1 MTGYLLR
8 RLVEMSLVLVL
19 ASALIFL
26 VLHVSPGGP
35 FDQIAF
41 GKGQRGQ
48 EYLENMNRLL
58 GLDKPLHIRYVDW
71 AWRTLHGDFG
81 ESWRVSMGRPVL
93 ELIWSRLGN
102 TVILMSAALLFAL
115 IAALV
120 IGVFSAIKQ
129 YSFWDYL
136 VTGLSFFGL
145 SMPIFWFGMLMMM
158 VFALQSKELGLP
170 YFPVGQ
176 MHTVGKEGD
185 LLDLLWH
192 LALPVVVLGL
202 FIVAQWSR
210 FVRSSLLE
218 TLRQDYIRT
227 ARAKG
232 LAERVV
238 VVRHA
243 LRNALIPLITVV
255 ALEIPGLF
263 GGATI
268 TETIFAWPGMG
279 RLLYDAVIASDWPV
293 AMGILVI
300 SAVLVV
306 LANLLADVL
315 YAVVDPRIRYT

>member
-1 MTGYLLR
+1 MTSYLVR
-8 RLVEMSLVLVL
+8 RLFEMTLVLIL
-19 ASALIFL
+19 ASVLIFL
-26 VLHVSPGGP
+26 ILHISPGGP

-41 GKGQRGQ
+41 GKGSRGQ
-48 EYLENMNRLL
+48 DYLDNMNRLL
-58 GLDKPLHIRYVDW
+58 GLDQPLHIRYANW
-71 AWRTLHGDFG
+71 AWKIVHGDFG

-102 TVILMSAALLFAL
+102 TLILMSAALAFAL
-115 IAALV
+115 VAALL
-120 IGVFSAIKQ
+120 IGIFSAIKQ

-136 VTGLSFFGL
+136 VTALSFFGL
-145 SMPIFWFGMLMMM
+145 SMPIFWFGMLMMI
-158 VFALQSKELGLP
+158 VFSLQFKEWGLP

-176 MHTVGKEGD
+176 MHTVGLEGD
-185 LLDLLWH
+185 VLDLLWH
-192 LALPVVVLGL
+192 LVLPVVVLGL

-232 LAERVV
+232 LTEQVV

-255 ALEIPGLF
+255 AIQIPGLF

-293 AMGILVI
+293 AMGILII